1 MSADLSRIEIGKLA
15 HDLGTDT
22 SELEFLADRSPAEL
36 ADLRALVTRTI
47 LGRQARQAKLLA
59 SLSGRLPASITAKIA
74 AHALGPRVSARVASA
89 MPPEEAARLAE
100 HFEPEFL
107 TRLATSLDPD
117 RVATL
122 IAALPEDLVVEVG
135 RRLMAAGE
143 YVTVG
148 RLVAV
153 VPTAAAVR
161 VVSEASPDA
170 LLEAALYTEDQKA
183 LAAVIDGL
191 GDRQRAALEQA
202 ADAAGVRPHLPPTR
216 S

>member
-1 MSADLSRIEIGKLA
+1 MSTDLSRIEIAKLA
-15 HDLGTDT
+15 HDLGADP

-36 ADLRALVTRTI
+36 ADLRALVSRTI
-47 LGRQARQAKLLA
+47 LGRQARQARLLA
-59 SLSGRLPASITAKIA
+59 SLSGRLPAAITAKIA

-89 MPPEEAARLAE
+89 MPPDDAARLAG

-107 TRLATSLDPD
+107 TRLATSLDPE

-135 RRLMAAGE
+135 RRLVSAGE

-153 VPTAAAVR
+153 VPTAVAVK
-161 VVSEASPDA
+161 VVSDASADA
-170 LLEAALYTEDQKA
+170 LLEAALYTEDQDA

-191 GDRQRAALEQA
+191 GDDQRAALEQA
-202 ADAAGVRPHLPPTR
+202 ADAAGVRPNLPPTR
-216 S
+216 R